1 MSGRR
6 FSFPSIDGASIMKK
20 IYIIGGGLAGSEAAW
35 QAARVGVG
43 VRLYE
48 MRPHKMT
55 EAHETSGLAELVCSN
70 SLRSGEL
77 STGPGLLKKE
87 LEIAGSLIMEAARNS
102 SVAAGSALAV
112 DRGLFSAYITEAVEK
127 HPLIEVVREEV
138 TGLSSDLITI
148 VATGPL
154 TSTSMA
160 DSIKAVVGEEH
171 LHFYDAIAPIVD
183 AESIDSSKVYMMSRY
198 GKGGDDYLNCPM
210 NKEEY
215 EAFFDALMA
224 ADSVSAR
231 EFEDAKVF
239 EGCMPVEAMAIRG
252 KDTLRFG
259 PLKPVGLP
267 DPSTGKVPY
276 AVVQL
281 RTENRERTAYNM
293 VGFQTRLKW
302 PEQKRVFRLIPGL
315 EHAEFFRFG
324 TIHRNTYINSPRHLN
339 KDLSLKELGSVY
351 LAGQITGVE
360 GYIESTAIGFLAGIS
375 AALKTSGIDF
385 VVPPRSS
392 AHGSLLAH
400 ITESDPGHFV
410 PSNINFGLLPAV
422 EILPRIRDKKMRRQK
437 IAELAIEEWSEYIR
451 GLKREY
457 NFS

>member
-1 MSGRR
+1 
-6 FSFPSIDGASIMKK
+6 MKE
-20 IYIIGGGLAGSEAAW
+20 ITIIGGGLAGSEAAW
-35 QAARVGVG
+35 QAARLGIR

-48 MRPHKMT
+48 MRPIKMT

-87 LEIAGSLIMEAARNS
+87 LEIAGSLIMQAALNS

-112 DRGLFSAYITEAVEK
+112 DRRLFSEHITSALEK
-127 HPLIEVVREEV
+127 HPLIEIIREEV
-138 TGLSSDLITI
+138 TSLPFDRIAI

-154 TSTSMA
+154 TTASMA
-160 DSIKAVVGEEH
+160 DSLKLIVGDEY
-171 LHFYDAIAPIVD
+171 LHFYDAIAPIID
-183 AESIDSSKVYMMSRY
+183 ADSIDYSKVYMMSRY

-210 NKEEY
+210 TKEEY
-215 EAFFDALMA
+215 GIFYDALTA
-224 ADSVSAR
+224 ADSVTAR
-231 EFEDAKVF
+231 GFEDIKVF
-239 EGCMPVEAMAIRG
+239 EGCMPVEVMARRG
-252 KDTLRFG
+252 VDTLRFG

-315 EHAEFFRFG
+315 ENAEFFRLG
-324 TIHRNTYINSPRHLN
+324 SIHRNTFINSPRHLN
-339 KDLSLKELGSVY
+339 TDLSLKESESVY

-360 GYIESTAIGFLAGIS
+360 GYIESTAIGLMAGVS
-375 AALKTSGIDF
+375 ASLRVLGKEFIP
-385 VVPPRSS
+385 PPRAS

-400 ITESDPGHFV
+400 IIESDPEHFV
-410 PSNINFGLLPAV
+410 PSNINFGLLPSEDAA
-422 EILPRIRDKKMRRQK
+422 PRIRDKKMRRQK
-437 IAELAIEEWSEYIR
+437 IAELAIKEWLEYIQR
-451 GLKREY
+451 LKTEY
-457 NFS
+457 NFK